1 LHKDSDGAD
10 EDNDEHVKGENGK
23 AWAMKQQKG
32 YK

>member
-23 AWAMKQQKG
+23 AWAMKE
-32 YK
+32 